1 MRKETMTNEQAKR
14 ADILA
19 RLDELNRMEEV
30 TTDTKMLEVIAERKK
45 ALRVALDS
53 L

>member
-1 MRKETMTNEQAKR
+1 MKHKTMTNQQAKR

-19 RLDELNRMEEV
+19 RLDELYRLEEGV
-30 TTDTKMLEVIAERKK
+30 KDSEILKMIAERKK
-45 ALRVALDS
+45 ALRAALES